1 MYYNNTVWWIL
12 ENECDS
18 NSRSVKNRWSWRL
31 WSPGLPLRCCT
42 WRPPPCCPVT
52 SGPGTSAGAKTRGPA
67 CWWRRW
73 TRTRG
78 PTTATTWH
86 MFHFYHNLQCSI
98 EVKSVM
104 IINIP
109 WQQSHLIMTR
119 LYSRIHHFIYYRP
132 ATALAH
138 LRTGDGRHAD
148 RLHLRVDHQLA
159 CQKLCQKL
167 LTKTC

>member
-1 MYYNNTVWWIL
+1 MKIV
-12 ENECDS
+12 E
-18 NSRSVKNRWSWRL
+18 
-31 WSPGLPLRCCT
+31 
-42 WRPPPCCPVT
+42 
-52 SGPGTSAGAKTRGPA
+52 PGTAVTMLHLTPAPVLPCDLRSRDKRGGRDTRPSVLMTQVNA
-67 CWWRRW
+67 D
-73 TRTRG
+73 
-78 PTTATTWH
+78 TWSHNGHNLAH
-86 MFHFYHNLQCSI
+86 MFHFYNNLQCSI

-104 IINIP
+104 IINIH
-109 WQQSHLIMTR
+109 WQQSRPTMTR